1 MSTYFETYIL
11 NGGPLMAVLILCSI
25 VLVGSIV
32 QAMVRLRPKRIV
44 PGGVLKAA
52 DKTVNKNDQLGFARD
67 LDEQSSPLARA
78 LSMTLKGLDLRSGH
92 RPHRR
97 QVEPLVEESVAHVV
111 DDLYEELGT
120 FSTIY
125 TVAPL
130 LGLLGTILGMMNAF
144 REFASQV
151 DKDLS
156 LLSKGIQEALV
167 TTLWG
172 LGIAICAYV
181 TAQVFQSKIRRYERH
196 ALPDQVHEVVAALFT
211 HATQSEPMAGAPSR
225 PEDSE
230 TAPAG
235 PTGASPQAIAAAGA
249 PVERNPR

>member
-1 MSTYFETYIL
+1 METYFETYIL
-11 NGGPLMAVLILCSI
+11 DGGPLMAVLILCSL

-44 PGGVLKAA
+44 PAGVLEAA
-52 DKTVNKNDQLGFARD
+52 GKTTNKNDQLGFARD
-67 LDEQSSPLARA
+67 LNQQSSPLARA
-78 LSMTLKGLDLRSGH
+78 LSMTLKGLDVRSGH

-111 DDLYEELGT
+111 DDLYEEIGT

-125 TVAPL
+125 TIAPL

-151 DKDLS
+151 EKDLS
-156 LLSKGIQEALV
+156 LLSQGIQEALV

-172 LGIAICAYV
+172 LGIAISAYI
-181 TAQVFQSKIRRYERH
+181 TAQVFQSKIRRYERG

-211 HATQSEPMAGAPSR
+211 HAAQSEPTGGESSR
-225 PEDSE
+225 PAGS
-230 TAPAG
+230 PAER
-235 PTGASPQAIAAAGA
+235 SP
-249 PVERNPR
+249 R